1 MGMKATK
8 IKFIPISGD
17 DTKSPAPVNPLDQDG
32 NMLKPAVTF
41 NANRIAYAD
50 GVKVENG
57 EIYETLLNINT
68 DCLATS
74 AIDVQNGVDPK
85 FMANT
90 FAMIS
95 RTNADI
101 MINSFC
107 NSLSS
112 HYCVFAVRVNMI
124 IDKLLGDRAD
134 STIRKLDTECAWYN
148 HDRYIVTAIDRLMN
162 CSLEERNRIIQSH
175 ALVDFCVGFVNNIG
189 ERIYTEAMHAISQAL
204 AYTMSDAPAE
214 ERTVIPAVNSAFSIM
229 MGDMTYEI
237 SAFVYNMETYHNLV
251 FNNREIAYIKYA
263 NSPEKNP
270 YSKDY
275 NGPSR
280 KYGEIT
286 DKDDP
291 FYMDY

>member
-1 MGMKATK
+1 MATK
-8 IKFIPISGD
+8 VKSIPLYGD
-17 DTKSPAPVNPLDQDG
+17 NMKSPVPVNPLDQDG

-68 DCLATS
+68 DCLAT
-74 AIDVQNGVDPK
+74 AAVDLQNGIDPK
-85 FMANT
+85 FTANI

-95 RTNADI
+95 RTNTDI
-101 MINSFC
+101 IINSFC
-107 NSLSS
+107 NSLTS
-112 HYCVFAVRVNMI
+112 HYCVFAARVNMT

-134 STIRKLDTECAWYN
+134 SIVRKLDTEYAWYN
-148 HDRYIVTAIDRLMN
+148 RDRYLSTAIDRLMN
-162 CSLEERNRIIQSH
+162 CSLEERDKIIQSN

-189 ERIYTEAMHAISQAL
+189 ERIYSDAMHVVSQAL
-204 AYTMSDAPAE
+204 AYVVSDMPAE
-214 ERTVIPAVNSAFSIM
+214 ERTIIPSINSAFSIM
-229 MGDMTYEI
+229 MGDMTYEVA
-237 SAFVYNMETYHNLV
+237 AFVYNMENYHNLV
-251 FNNREIAYIKYA
+251 FNNKEIATIKYA

-275 NGPSR
+275 DGPRR
-280 KYGEIT
+280 KYTEVS

-291 FYMDY
+291 FFDY

>member
-1 MGMKATK
+1 MGLKATK
-8 IKFIPISGD
+8 VKFIPLSG
-17 DTKSPAPVNPLDQDG
+17 DTKSPVPVSPLDQDG

-50 GVKVENG
+50 GVKVNNG

-74 AIDVQNGVDPK
+74 AVDLQDGVDPK

-95 RTNADI
+95 RTNTDI
-101 MINSFC
+101 IVNSFC

-112 HYCVFAVRVNMI
+112 HYCVFAARVNMI

-134 STIRKLDTECAWYN
+134 SIVRKMESEYAWYN
-148 HDRYIVTAIDRLMN
+148 HDRYITTAIDRLMN
-162 CSLEERNRIIQSH
+162 CTLEDRNRIIQSH

-189 ERIYTEAMHAISQAL
+189 ERIYTDAMHTISQAL
-204 AYTMSDAPAE
+204 AYAVSDAPAE
-214 ERTVIPAVNSAFSIM
+214 ERTVIPAINSAFSIM

-237 SAFVYNMETYHNLV
+237 AAFVYNMENYHSLV
-251 FNNREIAYIKYA
+251 FNNREIASIKYA

-275 NGPSR
+275 DGPRR
-280 KYGEIT
+280 KYTEIA

>member
-1 MGMKATK
+1 MATK
-8 IKFIPISGD
+8 IKVIPLSGD
-17 DTKSPAPVNPLDQDG
+17 VKSPVPVSPLDQDG

-50 GVKVENG
+50 GVKVDNG
-57 EIYETLLNINT
+57 DIYETLLNINT
-68 DCLATS
+68 ECLATS
-74 AIDVQNGVDPK
+74 AVDLQGGVDPK

-95 RTNADI
+95 RTNTDI

-107 NSLSS
+107 NSLTS
-112 HYCVFAVRVNMI
+112 HYCVFAARVNMT

-134 STIRKLDTECAWYN
+134 SIVRKLDTEYAWYN
-148 HDRYIVTAIDRLMN
+148 RDRYLSTAIDRLMN
-162 CSLEERNRIIQSH
+162 CSLEERDKIIQSN

-189 ERIYTEAMHAISQAL
+189 ERIYSDAMHVVSQAL
-204 AYTMSDAPAE
+204 AYVVSDMPAE
-214 ERTVIPAVNSAFSIM
+214 ERTIIPSINSAFSIM
-229 MGDMTYEI
+229 MGDMTYEVA
-237 SAFVYNMETYHNLV
+237 AFVYNMENYHNLV
-251 FNNREIAYIKYA
+251 FNNKEIATIKYA

-275 NGPSR
+275 DGPRR
-280 KYGEIT
+280 KYTEIA

-291 FYMDY
+291 FFMDY

>member
-1 MGMKATK
+1 MAIK
-8 IKFIPISGD
+8 IKSIPLYGD
-17 DTKSPAPVNPLDQDG
+17 NMKSPVAVNPLDQDG

-68 DCLATS
+68 DCLAT
-74 AIDVQNGVDPK
+74 AAVDLQNGIDPK
-85 FMANT
+85 FTANT

-95 RTNADI
+95 RTNTNI
-101 MINSFC
+101 IINSFC
-107 NSLSS
+107 NSLTS
-112 HYCVFAVRVNMI
+112 HYCVFAARVNMT

-134 STIRKLDTECAWYN
+134 SIVRKLDTEYAWYN
-148 HDRYIVTAIDRLMN
+148 HDRYLSTAIDRLMN
-162 CSLEERNRIIQSH
+162 CSLEERNKIIQSN

-189 ERIYTEAMHAISQAL
+189 ERIYSDAMHVVSQAL
-204 AYTMSDAPAE
+204 AYVVSDMPAE
-214 ERTVIPAVNSAFSIM
+214 ERTIIPSINSAFSIM
-229 MGDMTYEI
+229 MGDMTYEVA
-237 SAFVYNMETYHNLV
+237 AFVYNMENYHNLV
-251 FNNREIAYIKYA
+251 FNNKEIATIKYA

-275 NGPSR
+275 DGPRR
-280 KYGEIT
+280 KYTEIA

-291 FYMDY
+291 FFMDY

>member
-1 MGMKATK
+1 MGLKATK
-8 IKFIPISGD
+8 VKFIPLSED
-17 DTKSPAPVNPLDQDG
+17 EKYPVPASPIDQDG

-50 GVKVENG
+50 GVKVDNG
-57 EIYETLLNINT
+57 DIYETLLNINT
-68 DCLATS
+68 ECLATS
-74 AIDVQNGVDPK
+74 AADLQSGVDPK

-95 RTNADI
+95 RTNTDI

-107 NSLSS
+107 NSLTS
-112 HYCVFAVRVNMI
+112 HYCVFASRVNMT

-134 STIRKLDTECAWYN
+134 SIVRKLDTEYAWYN
-148 HDRYIVTAIDRLMN
+148 RDRYLSTAIDRLMN
-162 CSLEERNRIIQSH
+162 CSLEERDKIIQSN

-189 ERIYTEAMHAISQAL
+189 ERIYSDAMHVVSQAL
-204 AYTMSDAPAE
+204 AYVVSDMPAE
-214 ERTVIPAVNSAFSIM
+214 ERTIIPSINSAFSIM
-229 MGDMTYEI
+229 MGDMTYEVA
-237 SAFVYNMETYHNLV
+237 AFVYNMENYHNLV
-251 FNNREIAYIKYA
+251 FNNKEIATIKYA

-275 NGPSR
+275 DGPRR
-280 KYGEIT
+280 KYAEIA

-291 FYMDY
+291 FFMDY

>member
-1 MGMKATK
+1 MATK
-8 IKFIPISGD
+8 IKSIPLYGD
-17 DTKSPAPVNPLDQDG
+17 GMKSPVPVNPLDKDG

-50 GVKVENG
+50 GVKVDNG
-57 EIYETLLNINT
+57 DIYETLLNINT
-68 DCLATS
+68 ECLATS
-74 AIDVQNGVDPK
+74 AADLQSGVDPK

-95 RTNADI
+95 RTNTDI

-107 NSLSS
+107 NSLTS
-112 HYCVFAVRVNMI
+112 HYCVFAARVNMT

-134 STIRKLDTECAWYN
+134 SIVRKLDTEYAWYN
-148 HDRYIVTAIDRLMN
+148 RDRYLSTAIDRLMN
-162 CSLEERNRIIQSH
+162 CSLEERDKIIQSN

-189 ERIYTEAMHAISQAL
+189 ERIYSDAMHVVSQAL
-204 AYTMSDAPAE
+204 AYVVSDMPAE
-214 ERTVIPAVNSAFSIM
+214 ERTIIPSINSAFSIM
-229 MGDMTYEI
+229 MGDMTYEVA
-237 SAFVYNMETYHNLV
+237 AFVYNMENYHNLV
-251 FNNREIAYIKYA
+251 FNNKEIATIKYA

-275 NGPSR
+275 DGPRR
-280 KYGEIT
+280 KYTEIA

-291 FYMDY
+291 FFDY

>member
-1 MGMKATK
+1 MATK
-8 IKFIPISGD
+8 IKVIPLYGD
-17 DTKSPAPVNPLDQDG
+17 NMKSPVPVNPLDKDG

-50 GVKVENG
+50 GVKVDNG

-74 AIDVQNGVDPK
+74 AADLQSGVDPK

-95 RTNADI
+95 RTNTDI

-107 NSLSS
+107 NSLTS
-112 HYCVFAVRVNMI
+112 HYCVFASRVNMT

-134 STIRKLDTECAWYN
+134 SIVRKLDTEYAWYN
-148 HDRYIVTAIDRLMN
+148 HDRYLSTAIDRLMN
-162 CSLEERNRIIQSH
+162 CSLEERNKIIQSN

-189 ERIYTEAMHAISQAL
+189 ERIYSDAMHVVSQAL
-204 AYTMSDAPAE
+204 AYVVSDMPAE
-214 ERTVIPAVNSAFSIM
+214 ERTIIPSINSAFSIM
-229 MGDMTYEI
+229 MGDMTYEVA
-237 SAFVYNMETYHNLV
+237 AFVYNMENYHNLV
-251 FNNREIAYIKYA
+251 FNNKEIATIKYA

-275 NGPSR
+275 DGHRR
-280 KYGEIT
+280 KYTEIA

>member
-1 MGMKATK
+1 MATK
-8 IKFIPISGD
+8 IKSIPLYGD
-17 DTKSPAPVNPLDQDG
+17 GMKSPVPVNPLDQDG

-50 GVKVENG
+50 GVKVDNG
-57 EIYETLLNINT
+57 DIYETLLNINT
-68 DCLATS
+68 ECLATS
-74 AIDVQNGVDPK
+74 AVDLQGGVDPK

-95 RTNADI
+95 RTNTDI

-107 NSLSS
+107 NSLTS
-112 HYCVFAVRVNMI
+112 HYCVFAARVNMT

-134 STIRKLDTECAWYN
+134 SIVRKLDTEYAWYN
-148 HDRYIVTAIDRLMN
+148 RDRYLSTAIDRLMN
-162 CSLEERNRIIQSH
+162 CSLEERDKIIQSN

-189 ERIYTEAMHAISQAL
+189 ERIYSDAMHVVSQAL
-204 AYTMSDAPAE
+204 AYVVSDMPAE
-214 ERTVIPAVNSAFSIM
+214 ERTIIPSINSAFSIM
-229 MGDMTYEI
+229 MGDMTYEVA
-237 SAFVYNMETYHNLV
+237 AFVYNMENYHNLV
-251 FNNREIAYIKYA
+251 FNNKEIATIKYA

-275 NGPSR
+275 DGPRR
-280 KYGEIT
+280 KYTEIA

-291 FYMDY
+291 FFMDY